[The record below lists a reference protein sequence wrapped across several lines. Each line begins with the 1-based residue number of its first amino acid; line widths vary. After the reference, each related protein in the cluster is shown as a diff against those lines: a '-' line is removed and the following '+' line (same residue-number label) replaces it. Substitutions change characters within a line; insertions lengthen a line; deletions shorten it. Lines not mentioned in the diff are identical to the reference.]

1 MSFQACPLNPLP
13 EISCDTD
20 GTTFAPVDR
29 WNHFSDCFTAAIRCV
44 VDFARSIPG
53 FHLLS
58 HEDQVTLLKAGTFE
72 VMLVH
77 LACLFDNKS
86 NTMLFTSGKILKRT
100 EFSVWRV
107 NRCSTK
113 YKYLLVYE

>member
-1 MSFQACPLNPLP
+1 LSVSQACPLNPLP
-13 EISCDTD
+13 EMSNGADNS
-20 GTTFAPVDR
+20 FAPVQR

-77 LACLFDNKS
+77 LACLFDAKS
-86 NTMLFTSGKILKRT
+86 NTMLFTSGKIFQRT
-100 EFSVWRV
+100 ALSVRDANV
-107 NRCSTK
+107 NSP
-113 YKYLLVYE
+113 